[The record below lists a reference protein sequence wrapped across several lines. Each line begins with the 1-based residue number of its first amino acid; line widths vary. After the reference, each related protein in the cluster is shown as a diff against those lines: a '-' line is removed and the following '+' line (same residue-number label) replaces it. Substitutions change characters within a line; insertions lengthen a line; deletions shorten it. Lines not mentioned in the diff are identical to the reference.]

1 MATRRDFIERAGALA
16 GAAALGMAVP
26 AGAAGAKSAPRAAG
40 GAVARAGGR
49 QAMRILILGGTQFIG
64 PFVVRR
70 AMARGH
76 EITLFNRG
84 RTNIHLFPDIEKL
97 VGDRNDDLSALEGR
111 RWDAVIDN
119 SGYTADQLR
128 LSVNLLGDMTDQYLF
143 TSTRAVYHDFSEPVM
158 NEDAPLGP
166 RDIPERDWVG
176 YGPNKVLAE
185 RVVREAFGDR
195 ALIVRPPVVVGPGD
209 PSDRFTY
216 WVDRIDDGGEVMVWG
231 DPADPVQFVDVRD
244 LAEFFVNLIEHETRG
259 VFNTNGP
266 AAPLSTA
273 ELVYGIRAVTSNP
286 VSFTW
291 VDWDFLAERGL
302 MPQNPL
308 PFWQPP
314 RGRYLNYGR
323 MDSSRA
329 IEAGLRFRP
338 LAVTAKDT
346 LDWHRSREQMG
357 NYQMRILDRA
367 REERVLGEWRAA
379 MGGLL

>member
-1 MATRRDFIERAGALA
+1 MATRRDFIGRAGALA
-16 GAAALGMAVP
+16 GAAALGMAAP
-26 AGAAGAKSAPRAAG
+26 AGAASATLPARKAK
-40 GAVARAGGR
+40 ARAGDG

-64 PFVVRR
+64 PYVVRR
-70 AMARGH
+70 AISRGH
-76 EITLFNRG
+76 EVTLFNRG
-84 RTNIHLFPDIEKL
+84 RTNIHLFPDVEKL

-128 LSVNLLGDMTDQYLF
+128 LSVNMLRDATDQYLF
-143 TSTRAVYHDFSEPVM
+143 TSTRAVYHEFSAPVM
-158 NEDAPLGP
+158 NEDAPVGP
-166 RDIPERDWVG
+166 RDTPERDWVG
-176 YGPNKVLAE
+176 YGPNKVLSE
-185 RVVREAFGDR
+185 RVVQEGFGDR
-195 ALIVRPPVVVGPGD
+195 TLIVRPPVVVGPGD
-209 PSDRFTY
+209 PTDRFTY

-244 LAEFFVNLIEHETRG
+244 LAEFFVNLLEHETRG
-259 VFNTNGP
+259 IFNTNGP
-266 AAPLSTA
+266 ASPLSSA
-273 ELVYGIRAVTSNP
+273 EFVYGIRAVTANP

-291 VDWDFLAERGL
+291 VDWDFLAEREL

-329 IEAGLRFRP
+329 IAAGLRFRP

-346 LDWHRSREQMG
+346 LDWHRSREDMG
-357 NYQMRILDRA
+357 NYQMRILDRGM
-367 REERVLGEWRAA
+367 EERVLAEWHASR
-379 MGGLL
+379 